1 MNSASELAQTERE
14 LAEINGLI
22 NEQFGI
28 RTNLKRLGADRAE
41 AVRLL
46 YDLLELQRTR
56 EQHLAQ
62 VRLEHRRVTSARSRR
77 LQTAS
82 S

>member
-1 MNSASELAQTERE
+1 MNSASQLAQAEGE

-28 RTNLKRLGADRAE
+28 ITKLKRLGADRSE

-46 YDLLELQRTR
+46 YDLLELQRMR

-62 VRLEHRRVTSARSRR
+62 IRLQRRRVTSARLRR
-77 LQTAS
+77 L
-82 S
+82 